1 MSLTVGRGTATKPVA
16 VLIIGAGS
24 SGSGM
29 AARLVA
35 AGLDDVV
42 VLERSSQES
51 HSPHRSN
58 LPGQPSDLPSLLP
71 RPQCHPMQ
79 HWVRFGQHV
88 TGLDF
93 AEDRGYWIAR
103 TAAGERFAGRSVVL
117 ATGSWLAPRVPDI
130 PGLDR
135 FAGEVLHTARW
146 EPGRDLADKR
156 IAVIGT
162 GATAVQVVPE
172 LAKQAGRLK
181 VFQRTP
187 RWILP
192 RPDTM
197 SGNRLLAAVP
207 LSRSVAE
214 RALLWAHEPWALPP
228 IQRQVITNLIEQLAR
243 AHLRHQVSDSWMR
256 RLLTPDYRPGDR
268 PLLVSNDYY
277 PTLQRPNCKLV
288 AWPIATISETGIR
301 TADAVEHQ
309 FDCIILATGRDP
321 AVPVLPLPVVGR
333 QGRGLA
339 EEWAG
344 GVHGYKGISVAGF
357 PNLFVIPEPQPGV
370 SDSSALLYQSAR
382 IEYALRA
389 ITTIE
394 RENIRV
400 LDVTREAQQRGGT
413 ALRVHPPVDAR
424 SSTGRYRLPHRPGFG
439 SMLYPATTVEYA
451 RLAAELQFND
461 YALDRNVPEA
471 AGTESPGGDG
481 TRQRTSA
488 APSPMSTRVNSSTGP
503 FPERTDG

>member
-1 MSLTVGRGTATKPVA
+1 MSPTVGRGTQSKPVS

-24 SGSGM
+24 SGSSM
-29 AARLVA
+29 AARLVG
-35 AGLDDVV
+35 AGVDDVM
-42 VLERSSQES
+42 VLEQSPQDSC
-51 HSPHRSN
+51 SPHRSN
-58 LPGQPSDLPSLLP
+58 LPGRPSDLPSLLP
-71 RPQCHPMQ
+71 RPQCHQMQ
-79 HWVRFGQHV
+79 RRVHFGQDV
-88 TGLDF
+88 TGLAF
-93 AEDRGYWIAR
+93 AEDRGHWIAR

-130 PGLDR
+130 RGLDR

-162 GATAVQVVPE
+162 GATAVQVTPE
-172 LAKQAGRLK
+172 LAKQARRLK

-197 SGNRLLAAVP
+197 LGNRLLASVP
-207 LSRSVAE
+207 LSRSAAE

-228 IQRQVITNLIEQLAR
+228 ERRHVVTSLIEQLAR
-243 AHLRHQVSDSWMR
+243 AHLRHRVSDDWMR

-268 PLLVSNDYY
+268 PLLVSNEYY

-288 AWPIATISETGIR
+288 TWPIATISETGIR

-321 AVPVLPLPVVGR
+321 AVPMLPFPVVGR
-333 QGRGLA
+333 QGTGLA

-344 GVHGYKGISVAGF
+344 GVHGYKGICIAGF
-357 PNLFVIPEPQPGV
+357 PNLFFIPEPHPGV
-370 SDSSALLYQSAR
+370 SDSSALLYQGAR
-382 IEYALRA
+382 IDYALRA

-400 LDVTREAQQRGGT
+400 LDVTREAQQRDGT
-413 ALRVHPPVDAR
+413 ALRVHPPVDVR
-424 SSTGRYRLPHRPGFG
+424 SSTGRYRMPHRPGFG
-439 SMLYPATTVEYA
+439 SMLYPATAVEYA
-451 RLAAELQFND
+451 KLAAELQLSD
-461 YALDRNVPEA
+461 YALNCSVSAA
-471 AGTESPGGDG
+471 AGTESPGGNG
-481 TRQRTSA
+481 TRRRRSA
-488 APSPMSTRVNSSTGP
+488 APSPMSTRMNSPTGP
-503 FPERTDG
+503 SDPDAT

>member
-1 MSLTVGRGTATKPVA
+1 MGHGTATKPVA

-24 SGSGM
+24 SGSSM

-35 AGLDDVV
+35 AGIDDVV
-42 VLERSSQES
+42 VLERSPQDSRA
-51 HSPHRSN
+51 PHRSN
-58 LPGQPSDLPSLLP
+58 LPGRPSDLPSLLP
-71 RPQCHPMQ
+71 RPQCHQ
-79 HWVRFGQHV
+79 LQRCVRFGQDV
-88 TGLDF
+88 TGLAF

-117 ATGSWLAPRVPDI
+117 ATGSWLAPGVPDI
-130 PGLDR
+130 RGLDR

-162 GATAVQVVPE
+162 GATAVQLTPE
-172 LAKQAGRLK
+172 LARQARRLK
-181 VFQRTP
+181 VFQRTA

-197 SGNRLLAAVP
+197 LGNRLLAAVP
-207 LSRSVAE
+207 LSQSTAE

-228 IQRQVITNLIEQLAR
+228 VRRHVVTSLIEQLAR

-277 PTLQRPNCKLV
+277 PTLQRPNCELV
-288 AWPIATISETGIR
+288 TWPIATISETGIR

-321 AVPVLPLPVVGR
+321 AVPMLPFPVIGR
-333 QGRGLA
+333 QGKGLA

-344 GVHGYKGISVAGF
+344 GVHGYKGISIAGF
-357 PNLFVIPEPQPGV
+357 PNLFFIPEPQPGM
-370 SDSSALLYQSAR
+370 SDSSALLYQGPR
-382 IEYALRA
+382 IEYALQA
-389 ITTIE
+389 VTTIE
-394 RENIRV
+394 RENIRL
-400 LDVTREAQQRGGT
+400 LDVTREAQQRDGT
-413 ALRVHPPVDAR
+413 ALRVRPPVDVR
-424 SSTGRYRLPHRPGFG
+424 SSSGRYRMPHRPGFG
-439 SMLYPATTVEYA
+439 SIVYPAAAVEYA
-451 RLAAELQFND
+451 RLAAELQLSD
-461 YALDRNVPEA
+461 YALDCNVSAAA
-471 AGTESPGGDG
+471 AGTESPGGNG
-481 TRQRTSA
+481 TRRRASA
-488 APSPMSTRVNSSTGP
+488 APSS
-503 FPERTDG
+503 